1 MEDRRSRGRNCPEV
15 KEDMWLERC
24 SGRVELAES
33 VLQVYCTVALLC
45 CTVDLLC
52 DCVACKLGSSAPLL
66 CRYHLDPR
74 MLGTLVPPLKT
85 PTVVVLSTVPT
96 SSDTKDTH

>member
-1 MEDRRSRGRNCPEV
+1 MGRNCPEV

-24 SGRVELAES
+24 SGRVGLAES
-33 VLQVYCTVALLC
+33 VLQVYSTVDLLG

-52 DCVACKLGSSAPLL
+52 DCVACKLGSSAPSL

-74 MLGTLVPPLKT
+74 ILGTLIPPLKT
-85 PTVVVLSTVPT
+85 PTVVVLSTAPT
-96 SSDTKDTH
+96 SSDTKDTR